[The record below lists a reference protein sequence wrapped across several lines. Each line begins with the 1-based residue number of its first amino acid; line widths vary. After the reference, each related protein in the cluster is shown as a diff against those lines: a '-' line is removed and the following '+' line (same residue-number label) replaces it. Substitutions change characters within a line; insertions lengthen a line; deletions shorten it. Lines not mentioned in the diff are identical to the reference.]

1 MDFHPQPQAGDA
13 QAVGLPGPR
22 ARHAANGLTV
32 LRCHRPGQQ
41 VVAVEVNLDAPLD
54 AEPEGLDGVATIMA
68 RALSEGTDKH
78 SAEEF
83 AAELERC
90 GATLDAHADHPGV
103 RVSLEVPVSR
113 LPKALGLLADALR
126 APAFPDSEVERLVR
140 NRLDEIPHELA
151 NPARRAAKE
160 LSKELFPAD
169 SADVPPAPGHR
180 GDGRGD
186 RLRGRTRLLRGAR
199 PPRHGHRRGRRR
211 PHRHR
216 PGRRCSATP
225 WAPGP
230 ARTAEPRPVPPVTA
244 DDTGRVVIVDRPGA
258 VQTQLLI
265 GRDRRRPARP
275 RVARAGARHVL
286 PGRHPHLPPGP
297 GAARGEG
304 LHLRRARLRPGAAL
318 RRRTARAPRC
328 SPSAARWTPRIT
340 GPALDD
346 LWKVLR
352 TLAAEGLT
360 DAERDV
366 AVQNL
371 VGVAP
376 LKYETAAAVAG
387 TLADQVEQHL
397 PDDYQAQLYAQL
409 AETGTVEATAAAVS
423 AFPVD
428 RLVTVLVG
436 DAAQIEEPVAGPGH
450 RRGEGRHRLSAD
462 RRSRQRPATE
472 GPRRRDESARAL
484 LYVRIDGEVACL
496 PCGMRYKTPCPFG
509 D

>member
-1 MDFHPQPQAGDA
+1 MSDAAVSLTSMDFHPQPT
-13 QAVGLPGPR
+13 PGTAKPWAFPAPDR
-22 ARHAANGLTV
+22 GTLGNGMTV

-41 VVAVEVNLDAPLD
+41 VVAVEIFLAAPLE

-78 SAEEF
+78 SAEEY

-113 LPKALGLLADALR
+113 LGKALGLVAESLR
-126 APAFPDSEVERLVR
+126 APAFADSEVERLVR
-140 NRLDEIPHELA
+140 NRLDEIPHEIA
-151 NPARRAAKE
+151 NPARRAAMQ

-169 SADVPPAPGHR
+169 SRVSRPRQGTEETVARIDAAAVRAFYEAHIRPATATAVVVGDLTGVDLDAVLADT
-180 GDGRGD
+180 
-186 RLRGRTRLLRGAR
+186 LGAWT
-199 PPRHGHRRGRRR
+199 GN
-211 PHRHR
+211 
-216 PGRRCSATP
+216 S
-225 WAPGP
+225 
-230 ARTAEPRPVPPVTA
+230 AEPRPVPAVTA

-265 GRDRRRPARP
+265 GRIGPDRHDRLWPAQVLGTYCLGGTLTSRLD
-275 RVARAGARHVL
+275 RVLREEKGYTYGVRAFGQVL
-286 PGRHPHLPPGP
+286 LSGP
-297 GAARGEG
+297 DGGAAMLAISG
-304 LHLRRARLRPGAAL
+304 
-318 RRRTARAPRC
+318 
-328 SPSAARWTPRIT
+328 SVDTPNT

-360 DAERDV
+360 DAERET

-376 LKYETAAAVAG
+376 LKYETAASVAG

-397 PDDYQAQLYAQL
+397 PDDFQAQLYARL
-409 AETGTVEATAAAVS
+409 AETGTVEATAAVVS

-436 DAAQIEEPVAGPGH
+436 DASEIKEPV
-450 RRGEGRHRLSAD
+450 E
-462 RRSRQRPATE
+462 
-472 GPRRRDESARAL
+472 AL
-484 LYVRIDGEVACL
+484 GIGEVTVV
-496 PCGMRYKTPCPFG
+496 GG
-509 D
+509 

>member
-1 MDFHPQPQAGDA
+1 MTELATMEFHPQPQAGE
-13 QAVGLPGPR
+13 
-22 ARHAANGLTV
+22 ARPWAFPAPERGTLGNGLTL

-41 VVAVEVNLDAPLD
+41 VVAVEVLLDAPLE
-54 AEPEGLDGVATIMA
+54 AEPKGLDGIATIMA
-68 RALSEGTDKH
+68 RAFSEGTDKH

-103 RVSLEVPVSR
+103 RLSLEVPVSR

-126 APAFPDSEVERLVR
+126 APAFDDGEIERLVR
-140 NRLDEIPHELA
+140 NRLDEIPHETA

-160 LSKELFPAD
+160 LSRQLFPAD
-169 SADVPPAPGHR
+169 SRMSRPRQGTEETVTAIDSAAVRAFYEKHVRPATATAVVVGDLTDVDLDALL
-180 GDGRGD
+180 GDT
-186 RLRGRTRLLRGAR
+186 LGAWT
-199 PPRHGHRRGRRR
+199 G
-211 PHRHR
+211 
-216 PGRRCSATP
+216 SQAQ
-225 WAPGP
+225 A
-230 ARTAEPRPVPPVTA
+230 RPVPSVTA
-244 DDTGRVVIVDRPGA
+244 DDTGRVIIVDRPGA

-265 GRDRRRPARP
+265 GRVGADRHDRVWPAQVLGTYCLGGTLTSRLD
-275 RVARAGARHVL
+275 RVLREEKGYTYGVRAFGQVL
-286 PGRHPHLPPGP
+286 RS
-297 GAARGEG
+297 
-304 LHLRRARLRPGAAL
+304 
-318 RRRTARAPRC
+318 APDGTGI
-328 SPSAARWTPRIT
+328 SMLAISGSVDTPNT

-376 LKYETAAAVAG
+376 LKYETAGAVAG

-397 PDDYQAQLYAQL
+397 PDDFQATLYKQL
-409 AETGTVEATAAAVS
+409 AATGTVEATAAAVN

-436 DAAQIEEPVAGPGH
+436 DAAQIEEPV
-450 RRGEGRHRLSAD
+450 
-462 RRSRQRPATE
+462 
-472 GPRRRDESARAL
+472 RAL
-484 LYVRIDGEVACL
+484 GVGEVSVVTAE
-496 PCGMRYKTPCPFG
+496 
-509 D
+509 

>member
-1 MDFHPQPQAGDA
+1 MSDAAVTMEFHPQPKAGA
-13 QAVGLPGPR
+13 
-22 ARHAANGLTV
+22 ARPWAFPAPERGTLDNGLTV

-41 VVAVEVNLDAPLD
+41 VAAVEICLDAPLD

-78 SAEEF
+78 TAEEF

-90 GATLDAHADHPGV
+90 GATLDAHADHPGL

-113 LPKALGLLADALR
+113 LPKALGLLAEALR
-126 APAFPDSEVERLVR
+126 APAFADNEVERLVR
-140 NRLDEIPHELA
+140 NRLDEIPHETA

-160 LSKELFPAD
+160 LSKELFPASLRMSRPRQGAEETVARID
-169 SADVPPAPGHR
+169 SAAVRAFYEAHVRPATATAVIV
-180 GDGRGD
+180 GDLTDIDLDAVLADSLGTWKGD
-186 RLRGRTRLLRGAR
+186 
-199 PPRHGHRRGRRR
+199 
-211 PHRHR
+211 
-216 PGRRCSATP
+216 SA
-225 WAPGP
+225 A
-230 ARTAEPRPVPPVTA
+230 PRPKPPITA

-265 GRDRRRPARP
+265 GRIGPDRHDRVWPAQVLGAYCLGGTLTSRLD
-275 RVARAGARHVL
+275 RVLREEKGYTYGVRAFGQVL
-286 PGRHPHLPPGP
+286 RSAPDGS
-297 GAARGEG
+297 GAAMLAISG
-304 LHLRRARLRPGAAL
+304 
-318 RRRTARAPRC
+318 
-328 SPSAARWTPRIT
+328 SVDTPNT

-376 LKYETAAAVAG
+376 LKFETAASVAG
-387 TLADQVEQHL
+387 TLADQVEQFL
-397 PDDYQAQLYAQL
+397 PDDYQAQLYVRL

-423 AFPVD
+423 AFPMD

-436 DAAQIEEPVAGPGH
+436 DASQIEEPVK
-450 RRGEGRHRLSAD
+450 
-462 RRSRQRPATE
+462 
-472 GPRRRDESARAL
+472 AL
-484 LYVRIDGEVACL
+484 GIGEVTVVT
-496 PCGMRYKTPCPFG
+496 G
-509 D
+509 

>member
-1 MDFHPQPQAGDA
+1 MDFHPQPQAGEAKPWAFPAPERGALD
-13 QAVGLPGPR
+13 
-22 ARHAANGLTV
+22 NGLTV

-41 VVAVEVNLDAPLD
+41 VVAVEVLLDAPLD
-54 AEPEGLDGVATIMA
+54 AEPTGLDGVATIMA
-68 RALSEGTDKH
+68 RAFSEGTDKH

-83 AAELERC
+83 AAELERA

-103 RVSLEVPVSR
+103 RISLEVPASR
-113 LPKALGLLADALR
+113 LAKGLGLVADALR
-126 APAFPDSEVERLVR
+126 APAFAESEVERLVR

-151 NPARRAAKE
+151 SPARRAAKE
-160 LSKELFPAD
+160 LSKELFPATARMSRPRQGTEETVEKID
-169 SADVPPAPGHR
+169 AAAVRAFYDRHVRPATATATAVVVGDLTGIDLDALLGETLGAWTGTPG
-180 GDGRGD
+180 
-186 RLRGRTRLLRGAR
+186 
-199 PPRHGHRRGRRR
+199 
-211 PHRHR
+211 
-216 PGRRCSATP
+216 
-225 WAPGP
+225 
-230 ARTAEPRPVPPVTA
+230 EPRPVPAVTA

-265 GRDRRRPARP
+265 GRVGSDRHDRVWPAQVLGTYCLGGTLTSRLD
-275 RVARAGARHVL
+275 RVLREEKGYTYGVRAFGQVLRSGPDGNGASMLAISGSVD
-286 PGRHPHLPPGP
+286 
-297 GAARGEG
+297 
-304 LHLRRARLRPGAAL
+304 
-318 RRRTARAPRC
+318 
-328 SPSAARWTPRIT
+328 TPNT

-397 PDDYQAQLYAQL
+397 PDDFQATLYRQL
-409 AETGTVEATAAAVS
+409 AATGTVEATAAAVN

-436 DAAQIEEPVAGPGH
+436 DASEIKAPV
-450 RRGEGRHRLSAD
+450 E
-462 RRSRQRPATE
+462 
-472 GPRRRDESARAL
+472 AL
-484 LYVRIDGEVACL
+484 GIGEVTVVAAE
-496 PCGMRYKTPCPFG
+496 
-509 D
+509 